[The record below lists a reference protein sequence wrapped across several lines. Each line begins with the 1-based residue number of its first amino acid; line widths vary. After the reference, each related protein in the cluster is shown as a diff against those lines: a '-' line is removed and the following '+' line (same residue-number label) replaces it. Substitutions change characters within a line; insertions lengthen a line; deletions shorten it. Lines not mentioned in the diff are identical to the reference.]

1 MKKLIEYLLDNMIL
15 DFGGDLSV
23 EMLRDFLRGD
33 DSRDAKALLNKIV
46 EDGGVDDFFIT
57 LADVLKDHIRTGI
70 NEDVVRQQIKDYAES

>member
-1 MKKLIEYLLDNMIL
+1 MKKLIEYLLENMIL
-15 DFGGDLSV
+15 DFGGDLTV

-57 LADVLKDHIRTGI
+57 LADVLKDHLRTGI
-70 NEDVVRQQIKDYAES
+70 NEDLMRQQIKDYAES

>member
-15 DFGGDLSV
+15 DFGGDLTV

-70 NEDVVRQQIKDYAES
+70 NEDIVRQQIKDYAES

>member
-15 DFGGDLSV
+15 DFGGDLTV

-46 EDGGVDDFFIT
+46 EDGGVDDFFLT
-57 LADVLKDHIRTGI
+57 LADVLKDHLRTGI
-70 NEDVVRQQIKDYAES
+70 NDDVIRQQIKDYAES